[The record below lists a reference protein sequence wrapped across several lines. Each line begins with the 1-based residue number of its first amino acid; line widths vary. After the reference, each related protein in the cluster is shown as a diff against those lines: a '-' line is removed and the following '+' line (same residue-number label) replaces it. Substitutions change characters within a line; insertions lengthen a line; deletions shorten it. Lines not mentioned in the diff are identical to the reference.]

1 MPAPLCKTKFVGLIA
16 AVLATVFLSG
26 CSKMSET
33 IRDEDA
39 GMNGS
44 FEWTKSGL
52 PVNWLLYTPNTVPT
66 GDFDLIID
74 QTEVKAGKQS
84 LKFVVRECAATG
96 GWHSPGLCKQYPA
109 LPGETYRVSFWIKNE
124 GCTFSARIGGVSPF
138 EGEYETIVRSREST
152 NTWKQF
158 EHDYQMPTGKKFN
171 EIRFE
176 MNVLHPGRLWM
187 DDIRIEGPDGK
198 SVQPAA
204 R

>member
-1 MPAPLCKTKFVGLIA
+1 MNAASCKTKNLGLIVA
-16 AVLATVFLSG
+16 MLATVFLCG

-33 IRDEDA
+33 IRDERA

-74 QTEVKAGKQS
+74 QTEYKAGKQS
-84 LKFVVRECAATG
+84 LKFVVRACAATG
-96 GWHSPGLCKQYPA
+96 GWRSPGLCKQYPA
-109 LPGETYRVSFWIKNE
+109 HPGETYRVSFWIKNE
-124 GCTFSARIGGVSPF
+124 GCTFSVRIGGVSPF
-138 EGEYETIVRSREST
+138 EGKYETIVETRDSLEAWTR
-152 NTWKQF
+152 F
-158 EHDYQMPTGKKFN
+158 EHDYEMPTGKKFD

-176 MNVLHPGRLWM
+176 MNVLHPGSLWM